1 MTRRT
6 ALRATAIALVLVF
19 AGGSLAQRKPI
30 VVHPARFTAVPRGWR
45 VSENDFGFLT
55 RRGAGVGSL
64 ALSYR
69 PSQRGWAIDMPRD
82 GIAVS
87 VLLIRRSSD
96 PRANLC
102 GRVPHWPGSPEIR
115 RLPLR
120 LPRTT
125 SNRLE
130 GDSRVLEFR
139 VAGRMDES
147 YNVDLRVDVN
157 RAHPTAVMLAR
168 AQAVVSG
175 LRFPRWP
182 KLKRC

>member
-6 ALRATAIALVLVF
+6 ALHAIPIALVLVF

-30 VVHPARFTAVPRGWR
+30 VVHAARFTNVPHGWR
-45 VSENDFGFLT
+45 VSDRDFGFLT

-64 ALSYR
+64 
-69 PSQRGWAIDMPRD
+69 
-82 GIAVS
+82 
-87 VLLIRRSSD
+87 
-96 PRANLC
+96 
-102 GRVPHWPGSPEIR
+102 EIR

-120 LPRTT
+120 LPGTT
-125 SNRLE
+125 SHRLE
-130 GDSRVLEFR
+130 GDSRVLEFH

-157 RAHPTAVMLAR
+157 RLHLGAAMLRR

>member
-1 MTRRT
+1 VTRRT
-6 ALRATAIALVLVF
+6 ALHATAIALVLLF

-30 VVHPARFTAVPRGWR
+30 VVQAAKFTTIPRGWR
-45 VSENDFGFLT
+45 VSDDDFGFLT

-69 PSQRGWAIDMPRD
+69 PSPRGWAVDMPRD

-102 GRVPHWPGSPEIR
+102 GRVPHWPDSPEIR

-120 LPRTT
+120 LPKTT
-125 SNRLE
+125 GHRLE

-157 RAHPTAVMLAR
+157 RVHPTAAMLAR

-175 LRFPRWP
+175 LRFPSWP